1 MIPAK
6 FDYIRASSISE
17 AISLLEKHG
26 EDAKLLAGGHSLLPT
41 IKLRLNRPGV
51 VIDIGEIDGMNS
63 ITDEGG
69 EIVVGA
75 NCTHAEIASSDVV
88 NSGLRVLA
96 ETASKIGDVQVR
108 NRGTIG
114 GSLAHADPAADYPA
128 TVIAAGAKIEVEG
141 SSGPRTIDA
150 GNFFTG
156 IYETALNENEI
167 ITSVRFPKSSNGVY
181 LKFPHPASRFAVVGC
196 AAVRN
201 GNSVGIGITGV
212 GSTAYKATAAEDAF
226 DGGNAGEASSHAV
239 DGVEV
244 LGDHFASAEYRSHLA
259 KVFVKRALESLA

>member
-1 MIPAK
+1 MISAK

-17 AISLLEKHG
+17 AIGLLEKHG
-26 EDAKLLAGGHSLLPT
+26 ADAKLLAGGHSLLPA
-41 IKLRLNRPGV
+41 IKLRLNRPEV

-63 ITDEGG
+63 ITEEGD

-88 NSGLRVLA
+88 NRGLKVLA
-96 ETASKIGDVQVR
+96 ETAGKIGDVQVR

-141 SSGPRTIDA
+141 SGGTRSIPA
-150 GNFFTG
+150 EEFFTG
-156 IYETALNENEI
+156 IYETALNDNEI
-167 ITSVRFPKSSNGVY
+167 ITGVRFPKSDNGVY

-196 AAVRN
+196 AAVKN
-201 GNSVGIGITGV
+201 SNSVRIGITGV
-212 GSTAYKATAAEDAF
+212 GSSAYKATAVEEAF
-226 DGGNAGEASSHAV
+226 DGENADEASSHAV

-244 LGDHFASAEYRSHLA
+244 LSDHFASAEYRSHLA
-259 KVFVKRALESLA
+259 KVYVKRALEAVS